1 MSKQKNKKVNKKLEK
16 EFKNKFSK
24 KTIIYSFFSFLILSL
39 LIGRIGWIQFV
50 DGAHFKELA
59 YKQQTID
66 REISPKRG
74 TIYDSTGKAL
84 ATSASVDTVSINPT
98 SIADKNKEAVARA
111 FSNIFEL
118 DYDSV
123 YAKVSSNSAFQF
135 IAKKIDGD
143 KITQL
148 KEWMTEHKISRG
160 INIDTDSKRY
170 YPYNDF
176 AANYI
181 GFCGSDNSGRS
192 GIEYKWDSVLTGT
205 PGRLLTL
212 KNSKSQEIPNENER
226 YIPAE
231 NGSDIVLS
239 LNYNLQ
245 EIAERYLQQ
254 AVIENNCR
262 RGGNVIMM
270 DPSNGDIL
278 AMATYPDFNL
288 NTPSEP
294 FTKSQIEEYGSL
306 ETAEEKSNYLYSMWR
321 NRAVSDTYEP
331 GSTFKIL
338 TAAIGLE
345 EGLVTTDKHG
355 EFKCDGIYTV
365 YDTPI
370 KCWKYPEA
378 HGSQSLREA
387 LENSCNP
394 AFMQLGARIGTRTL
408 YKYYK
413 AFGLFDKTGANLA
426 GESNSIFYKESEV
439 GPVDLA
445 TMAFGQRF
453 TITPL
458 QLITAVSA
466 IANDGILMQPR
477 VVKQIINTDN
487 GNVTNIDPVQVRQ
500 VISKETATK
509 MKSLLQSVVTDGTG
523 RYAKVNGYT
532 VGGKTGTSEPT
543 YSKTQDGYVAS
554 YIAISPVE
562 NTKIVVLVTLYA
574 PNESNHQGGQVAG
587 PVVKQILTDAL
598 PLLGI
603 PSNNTN
609 TTSTNNNSNNNN
621 VIVPNI
627 TNKTFAE
634 AETILK
640 NTGFRYRSNTDKD
653 KSTTIVADQ
662 IPKSGIKIDKD
673 SFIIMNDNLN
683 YQNPTVEVPNLKG
696 LTSAQ
701 AKNALKNRN
710 LNISIQG
717 SGKIIA
723 QTPPFDTIVSEGSVV
738 SVTLQEEIKDTQ

>member
-1 MSKQKNKKVNKKLEK
+1 MSKRKNKRINKKLEK
-16 EFKNKFSK
+16 EFKKNFSK
-24 KTIIYSFFSFLILSL
+24 KILIFSSFTFLILGGL
-39 LIGRIGWIQFV
+39 LVRIGWIQFV
-50 DGAHFKELA
+50 DGAHYKELA

-84 ATSASVDTVSINPT
+84 ATSASVDTVSINPNFI
-98 SIADKNKEAVARA
+98 SDKNKETIARA
-111 FSNIFEL
+111 FSDIFEL

-123 YAKVSSNSAFQF
+123 YAKVSGNSSFQF
-135 IAKKIDGD
+135 IAKKVENE

-148 KEWMTEHKISRG
+148 KEWMEENKISRG
-160 INIDTDSKRY
+160 INIDTDTKRY
-170 YPYNDF
+170 YPYNNF

-192 GIEYKWDSVLTGT
+192 GIEYKWDSVLTGM

-212 KNSKSQEIPNENER
+212 KNGKSQEIPDENER
-226 YIPAE
+226 YIPAT

-239 LNYNLQ
+239 LDYNLQ
-245 EIAERYLQQ
+245 EIAEKYLKQ

-270 DPSNGDIL
+270 DPSTGDIL

-288 NTPSEP
+288 NNPNAP
-294 FTKSQIEEYGSL
+294 FTNSQIKEYEAL
-306 ETAEEKSNYLYSMWR
+306 ETAEEKNNYLNSMWK

-345 EGLVTTDKHG
+345 EGLVTTDKAG
-355 EFKCDGIYTV
+355 EFKCTGIYTV
-365 YDTPI
+365 YDTDI
-370 KCWKYPEA
+370 KCWKYPES
-378 HGSQSLREA
+378 HGNQSLREA

-426 GESNSIFYKESEV
+426 GESNSIFYKEGDV

-445 TMAFGQRF
+445 TMSFGQRF

-477 VVKQIINTDN
+477 VVKQVINTDN

-500 VISKETATK
+500 VVSKDTATK

-523 RYAKVNGYT
+523 RYAKVEGYS

-574 PNESNHQGGQVAG
+574 PNEYNHQGGQVAG
-587 PVVKQILTDAL
+587 PVVKQILTEAL
-598 PLLGI
+598 PTLGV
-603 PSNNTN
+603 PSGNINKTTETNNTVMLP
-609 TTSTNNNSNNNN
+609 N
-621 VIVPNI
+621 V

-640 NTGFRYRSNTDKD
+640 NAGFRYQSNTDKD
-653 KSTTIVADQ
+653 KSTTVVVDQ
-662 IPKSGIKIDKD
+662 IPKSGIKLAKD
-673 SFIIMNDNLN
+673 SLIILNDNPN
-683 YQNPTVEVPNLKG
+683 FQNPTVEVPNLKG
-696 LTSAQ
+696 LTAAQ
-701 AKNALKNRN
+701 ATNALKNRN

-723 QTPPFDTIVSEGSVV
+723 QSPTFDTVVSEGSVV
-738 SVTLQEEIKDTQ
+738 TVTLQEVIKDTQ